1 MSPEDQLQYKNQQ
14 MIKPRHVAIIM
25 DGNGRWATKQGKLR
39 MSGHQAGVES
49 VRRAI
54 SVAVNYRLDA
64 LTLYTFSRD
73 NWSRPDQEVIALL
86 ELFVLVLDTEVK
98 NLHKHNIRLNII
110 GDITR
115 FSHRLQ
121 DCIRC
126 AEEKTQNNQGLI
138 LNIAANYGGRWDI
151 IHGVRALAEQVRDGI
166 LRPDEIEEKTLSAH
180 LCLSTIVPVDLV
192 IRTGGEYR
200 ISNFLLWQAA
210 YAEFWFTDILW
221 PDFDEDVFK
230 GALNAFAKRE
240 RRFGGVT
247 L

>member
-1 MSPEDQLQYKNQQ
+1 MSPEDQLQYQNQK
-14 MIKPRHVAIIM
+14 MVKPRHVAIIM

-39 MSGHQAGVES
+39 MSGHQAGAES

-54 SVAVNYRLDA
+54 SFAVSYQLDA
-64 LTLYTFSRD
+64 LTLYAFSSD
-73 NWSRPDQEVIALL
+73 NWSRPNQEVIALL
-86 ELFVLVLDTEVK
+86 ELFVLVLDAEVK
-98 NLHKHNIRLNII
+98 NLNKHDIRLNII
-110 GDITR
+110 GDTTR

-138 LNIAANYGGRWDI
+138 LNIAVNYGGRWDI
-151 IHGVRALAEQVRDGI
+151 IHGVRALAEQVRDGS
-166 LRPDEIEEKTLSAH
+166 LLPEEIEEKTLSAH
-180 LCLSTIVPVDLV
+180 LCLSAIVPVDLV

-221 PDFDEDVFK
+221 PDFDENVFQ
-230 GALNAFAKRE
+230 GALHAFAKRE
-240 RRFGGVT
+240 RRFGGIA